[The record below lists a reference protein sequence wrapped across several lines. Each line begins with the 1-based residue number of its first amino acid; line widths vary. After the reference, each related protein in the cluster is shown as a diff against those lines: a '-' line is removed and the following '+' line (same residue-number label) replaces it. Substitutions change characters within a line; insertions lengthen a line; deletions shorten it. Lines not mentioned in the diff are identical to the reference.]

1 MKKTY
6 LFAALLLSVSTA
18 LSAAGTEL
26 FDPAKGSIESTYFAP
41 NWVVETN
48 STATYDAAK
57 GAISVDLKSTFRGQ
71 WQSQVKF
78 KHGMTFK
85 ADKTYNVSVKFL
97 SNKECGG
104 VTLKIDDNT
113 GMVLENQTINLKANE
128 FYTYTKENVV
138 GVAGNNQI
146 MVFDFG
152 WAGEG
157 TQITIS
163 DISVIENAALEDDAE
178 APKDVK
184 AVVTPSYISAN
195 IAVSATDNSGLV
207 TYSVMNGDAVVA
219 TASGMSGAEVTI
231 PVTGLT
237 PATQYNY
244 TVVASDAKGNKA
256 EAVAA
261 TINTLALSAA
271 PAPAREAGKVFSLY
285 SDAYTAAAT
294 WVVGQWSQTTV
305 GTDGLIAENEHAF
318 VCTTATYMGWEING
332 NQPIDVTAYPF
343 LSMDIY
349 VEVAATINFTPIWGK
364 ESLKNYSLKAGWNTI
379 DIDLAKDFAGINLAN
394 IYQLKWAD
402 MPATCVIDNVYFYK
416 QGTTTLVETVV
427 KHQVTNKTIENGQ
440 LIIIRDGIRYNTI
453 GQVIE

>member
-128 FYTYTKENVV
+128 VYTYTKENVV

-349 VEVAATINFTPIWGK
+349 VEAAATINFAPIWGK

>member
-128 FYTYTKENVV
+128 VYTYTKENVV

-163 DISVIENAALEDDAE
+163 DISVIENAALENDTE

-195 IAVSATDNSGLV
+195 IAVSATDNSDLV

-285 SDAYTAAAT
+285 SDAYTAAVPWAF
-294 WVVGQWSQTTV
+294 GQWGQSTV